1 MSGLQDFLAPFSH
14 LLFANRD
21 KAIVVLGILLGWFTI
36 QLLIARWRNER
47 LQRDLAAAKSGPSG
61 SSSRRY
67 AASLQAE
74 EPPPAES
81 GALPPVKGGR
91 TYARNLGTA
100 LSKAGISSSQQ
111 IYSPPSPQ
119 GWAPS
124 SNAGQPG
131 MGQPTQGAPYAPPNT
146 PWGAPAPQQQ
156 APWGYPGG
164 PGRPPQSPGPAPFY
178 QPQAPPPQQQP
189 AQLPPMN
196 TPPSAP
202 GFFGAPSVPAF
213 SHPAFAPATSGPA
226 AAPAP
231 PIAQPAAPLGP
242 PMVPPY
248 GNQPA
253 APAPAPDP
261 AASDGGRRG
270 KPKRRRFNFNVLE
283 NLEKLVQAKSEP
295 LPPTGWTP
303 PVAAPGTPVAPA
315 LQVPPSGA
323 PPELK
328 PEPVGAVKEA
338 PAEALPLPFGR
349 QPGNPIEV
357 EEEVEEP
364 TVAEQAEEPAVISEM
379 ETPSAV
385 ADGEEPTAG
394 VEDEETPVAE
404 VEPETPPA
412 AQPTPEPRKSMRD
425 MLFGEEA
432 QAAAE
437 AEPTAAPT
445 ESKPDAASADW
456 SWRPTRWEPT
466 EETAWTPDNG
476 AAATEQAAEEPVA
489 PDAAPVEDAPEAAP
503 VAEAD
508 DAEPFAPWKSPFASE
523 SAIESEPAKSDAD
536 EAAAIGYPESPA
548 TDSGDGGSAGTVVII
563 EDDETAANYYATL
576 FRGNGYRVEV
586 ANDGVSGVDLCTRVQ
601 PQVILL
607 DVMMPRQNGILVLQT
622 LRASD
627 ETKNTP
633 VVVMSNFSEPT
644 LIKRAIQ
651 LGALEYVIK
660 TQVEG
665 SALLTAMPRWINRE
679 KAFAAA

>member
-47 LQRDLAAAKSGPSG
+47 LQRDLATAKAAPAS

-67 AASLQAE
+67 APSAQVE
-74 EPPPAES
+74 EAPAES

-119 GWAPS
+119 GWAPN
-124 SNAGQPG
+124 SNPGQPG
-131 MGQPTQGAPYAPPNT
+131 VSQPNQGAPYAPPNT
-146 PWGAPAPQQQ
+146 PWGAPAPQQP
-156 APWGYPGG
+156 APWGYPAG
-164 PGRPPQSPGPAPFY
+164 PGRPMPAQSPGPAPFY
-178 QPQAPPPQQQP
+178 QPQAPMPQQQP
-189 AQLPPMN
+189 GPMPPG
-196 TPPSAP
+196 TAPAPSFFGPPSA
-202 GFFGAPSVPAF
+202 PAF
-213 SHPAFAPATSGPA
+213 SHPAFAPASSGP

-231 PIAQPAAPLGP
+231 PIAQPAPVGP
-242 PMVPPY
+242 PMVPPFA
-248 GNQPA
+248 NQPTA
-253 APAPAPDP
+253 PPPAPEPVAPD
-261 AASDGGRRG
+261 SGRRG

-283 NLEKLVQAKSEP
+283 NLEKMVQTKSEP

-303 PVAAPGTPVAPA
+303 PAAAPPATAAPA
-315 LQVPPSGA
+315 LPTPPVVA

-328 PEPVGAVKEA
+328 VVPPPPPPVEAVSPVKASPVEA
-338 PAEALPLPFGR
+338 PSLALPFG
-349 QPGNPIEV
+349 PSIE
-357 EEEVEEP
+357 EAPEATEPDRADFEVEEP
-364 TVAEQAEEPAVISEM
+364 AAADEAEEPASSDEAEV
-379 ETPSAV
+379 PV
-385 ADGEEPTAG
+385 AE
-394 VEDEETPVAE
+394 AE
-404 VEPETPPA
+404 VEPETQPA
-412 AQPTPEPRKSMRD
+412 TERAPEPRASMRD

-432 QAAAE
+432 AAAAQ
-437 AEPTAAPT
+437 AEPTAPSQS
-445 ESKPDAASADW
+445 EPEPASADW
-456 SWRPTRWEPT
+456 SWRPTRWEPA
-466 EETAWTPDNG
+466 EESAWTPG
-476 AAATEQAAEEPVA
+476 ATEPAAEEPVA
-489 PDAAPVEDAPEAAP
+489 EEPPAIEDASETAP
-503 VAEAD
+503 VADEAKEP
-508 DAEPFAPWKSPFASE
+508 EPFAPWKSSFASD
-523 SAIESEPAKSDAD
+523 SSSDSEPAQADAD
-536 EAAAIGYPESPA
+536 DAPAVGYPETPTA
-548 TDSGDGGSAGTVVII
+548 DSGDGSNAGTVVII

-665 SALLTAMPRWINRE
+665 SALLNAMPRWINRE